1 MVKAG
6 IPSSISSSKGWSEMD
21 SGSEERNPDQK

>member
-6 IPSSISSSKGWSEMD
+6 ILSSISSSKGWPEMD
-21 SGSEERNPDQK
+21 SGSEEKNPDQK